1 MAGADEAQ
9 HGVGQDSAIEGATHA
24 RPREAATRR
33 AERRAARPTWRGSGR
48 DDGEG
53 EATGG
58 WLLVKVKERIVDEVV
73 EDRHSRP
80 TKIRRTYRASEA
92 SQDEGD
98 VIDTSLLNVTLLVVE
113 RSEGSA
119 VVAEK
124 AYAQAITLDG
134 MDVETQS
141 CLDSP
146 RARMRP

>member
-1 MAGADEAQ
+1 M
-9 HGVGQDSAIEGATHA
+9 
-24 RPREAATRR
+24 
-33 AERRAARPTWRGSGR
+33 
-48 DDGEG
+48 
-53 EATGG
+53 
-58 WLLVKVKERIVDEVV
+58 KERIVDEVV